1 MIEHLSP
8 SQIGQYLKCGR
19 QYEFRYIKGLK
30 IPPAGVMVLGSAYH
44 DGLAARFNYQKTYES
59 FPDPELAITTFADTF
74 ERITRDRMLEEED
87 GEGYEFDEVAWEE
100 EAGVLKDTGVGLLRA
115 YQATVAPHITPVLVE
130 EPATIILRPDQGTE
144 IPVKIVIDLTTDADK
159 TVDHKVKKKA
169 FSELELSQ
177 SLQATIYPMCTG
189 SPLEFHVAKKT
200 KVPEVVIQATHRVYT
215 DQLWFIDQAAKVW
228 KAIHAGIFV
237 PNNTGWWCSPEWCG
251 YYSRCQGGA

>member
-8 SQIGQYLKCGR
+8 SQISQFLRCGK

-44 DGLAARFNYQKTYES
+44 DGLAARFNHQKTYES

-100 EAGVLKDTGVGLLRA
+100 EAGVLKDTGVGLLRT
-115 YQATVAPHITPVLVE
+115 YQSTIAPHITPVLVE
-130 EPATIILRPDQGTE
+130 EPDALVIKTDEGIE
-144 IPVKIVIDLTTDADK
+144 IPIKTVIDLTTETR

-177 SLQATIYPMCTG
+177 SLQATIYPMITEL
-189 SPLEFHVAKKT
+189 PLEFHVAKKT
-200 KVPEVVIQATHRVYT
+200 KVPQIEVQETHRVYA

-228 KAIHAGIFV
+228 KAIQAGIFV
-237 PNNTGWWCSPEWCG
+237 PNNTGWHCDPRFCG
-251 YYSRCQGGA
+251 YYARCQGGA